1 MGTANSLAASSFPGN
16 IPIQVYN
23 NQSCTYCVDLVSDV
37 ETASHVE
44 HCLTNLVFGKLKL
57 NCTQSIQRA
66 GE

>member
-23 NQSCTYCVDLVSDV
+23 NKSCTYCVDLVSDV

-44 HCLTNLVFGKLKL
+44 HCLTNLV
-57 NCTQSIQRA
+57 NVW
-66 GE
+66 